1 MTRAILTRLGWTVLV
16 IWFVVTVTFD
26 VGFGAYRHNI
36 MQDQNVSLADANLED
51 LDNRFF
57 LTYSQL
63 RQDLLTF
70 GQPGFFNAANLP
82 AGTDIS
88 RLHARIGALDRE
100 VGRLNLR
107 LEQQFEGV
115 DGAPGRKTTH
125 GDSAESDIGGRQGTS
140 RGRAQRAARP

>member
-1 MTRAILTRLGWTVLV
+1 MQITVNNDFNTFGGFNQAQINSFLADEQTAINILQSTFTDNITVA
-16 IWFVVTVTFD
+16 FD

-36 MQDQNVSLADANLED
+36 MQDQNVSLADVNLED

-82 AGTDIS
+82 AGTSLNGRTNFWIS
-88 RLHARIGALDRE
+88 SSVGACFGIFIN
-100 VGRLNLR
+100 V
-107 LEQQFEGV
+107 
-115 DGAPGRKTTH
+115 
-125 GDSAESDIGGRQGTS
+125 
-140 RGRAQRAARP
+140 